1 MGAFFIAST
10 RSLRYKTDPRRTAM
24 AKKKGKVRVITLECT
39 EARKEGKPVSRYTT
53 MKNTQTHPERMEK
66 MKYNPNLRRHTN
78 HKEIK

>member
-1 MGAFFIAST
+1 
-10 RSLRYKTDPRRTAM
+10 M

-53 MKNTQTHPERMEK
+53 MKNTQTHPERLEK
-66 MKYNPNLRRHTN
+66 MKYNSFLKRHTL

>member
-1 MGAFFIAST
+1 
-10 RSLRYKTDPRRTAM
+10 M

-39 EARKEGKPVSRYTT
+39 VARKEGKPVSRYTT

-66 MKYNPNLRRHTN
+66 MKYNSNLRRHTL